1 MIRDVVDSKKT
12 TKVNNVLLVVTN
24 LVILLISLF
33 LDLGIYDILLIFW
46 LETAIISL
54 FFVLKL
60 PFIIGILTIFVV
72 PPFIAYTA
80 IFMIVYLM
88 FLGMFFSEISDPQFI
103 EAARLSVDIFYK
115 YWYTILILFINH
127 IFSYLFNFI
136 KNKEYIEYKNNREKV
151 KNLVFKLYKRMLFMH
166 FSIVMLGFLG
176 GFLGFNSILT
186 VFIIIIYKTIFDLNP
201 DVLNFNKK
209 KDKKVEFI

>member
-88 FLGMFFSEISDPQFI
+88 FLGMFFSEISDPQFM
-103 EAARLSVDIFYK
+103 EAVRMSGDIFYT
-115 YWYTILILFINH
+115 YWYTILILFVNH

-166 FSIVMLGFLG
+166 FSMVMLGFLG
-176 GFLGFNSILT
+176 VFLGLNSILT